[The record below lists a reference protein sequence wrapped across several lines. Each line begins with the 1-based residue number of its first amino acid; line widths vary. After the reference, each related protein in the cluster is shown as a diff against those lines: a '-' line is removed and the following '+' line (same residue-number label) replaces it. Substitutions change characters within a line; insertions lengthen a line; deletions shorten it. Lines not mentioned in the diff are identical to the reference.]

1 MRTHL
6 NVAYCS
12 HLQQWA
18 VATRIGRAVH
28 AKGIE
33 GLKMKHVNQHLPPMR
48 RKSRIGAILA
58 AALLLALAAPAVAHV
73 VEATIQPFLSRYY
86 NTEDAVL
93 NDFNTFKLVGTFI
106 LVR

>member
-1 MRTHL
+1 MRTHS
-6 NVAYCS
+6 NMAYYS

-18 VATRIGRAVH
+18 VAARVGRAVH

-48 RKSRIGAILA
+48 RRSRIGVILA
-58 AALLLALAAPAVAHV
+58 AALLFALAAPAVAHV
-73 VEATIQPFLSRYY
+73 VEAVIQPFLSRYY
-86 NTEDAVL
+86 NTEEMVI

>member
-1 MRTHL
+1 M
-6 NVAYCS
+6 AYYS
-12 HLQQWA
+12 HSQQWA
-18 VATRIGRAVH
+18 VATRVGRAVH

-33 GLKMKHVNQHLPPMR
+33 GLTMKNANQHLPPMR
-48 RKSRIGAILA
+48 RRTRIGTILA

-73 VEATIQPFLSRYY
+73 VEVTIQPFLSRYV
-86 NTEDAVL
+86 NTEEAVI

>member
-6 NVAYCS
+6 NMAYYS

-18 VATRIGRAVH
+18 VATRVGRAVH

-33 GLKMKHVNQHLPPMR
+33 GLKMKHINQHLPPMR
-48 RKSRIGAILA
+48 RRLRISAILA
-58 AALLLALAAPAVAHV
+58 VVLLSALAAPAVAHV
-73 VEATIQPFLSRYY
+73 VEATIQPFLSRYT
-86 NTEDAVL
+86 NTEEAVI